1 MNMNEFM
8 TIPGTTYIVTPDL
21 KIINSKTN
29 KENRCTNISVLMD
42 DGLRHGFRRERL
54 IYAAKNNINPL
65 HIPKY
70 IIVNKNGDG
79 MERYDFY
86 KKHKRGS
93 VKCRY
98 PFDVNE
104 YEKLIDC
111 LKKKERPLF
120 IMNYIKDIENYCKF
134 HLEVSNEEAYELAIS
149 AIMATIDNVENGV
162 FPQYIKGYIL
172 GTSKKMLSA
181 RIKYNKTFL
190 NRLDKRYE

>member
-104 YEKLIDC
+104 YEKLIEGDYVYNG
-111 LKKKERPLF
+111 E
-120 IMNYIKDIENYCKF
+120 IGDI
-134 HLEVSNEEAYELAIS
+134 A
-149 AIMATIDNVENGV
+149 
-162 FPQYIKGYIL
+162 
-172 GTSKKMLSA
+172 LSGSV
-181 RIKYNKTFL
+181 TFL
-190 NRLDKRYE
+190 RKGGEDGCL